1 MAPDARNLAPDAEL
15 SAKLAE
21 GVRQL
26 LPGVADLRFTR
37 AWCGVRS
44 TTRDGLPVIDRA
56 PGVANE
62 WLAVGHHRNGLLLA
76 PATAELLARWLLT
89 DDQPEELQGFGLQ
102 RLLG

>member
-1 MAPDARNLAPDAEL
+1 MAQDARHLAPDDEL
-15 SAKLAE
+15 SAQLAE
-21 GVRQL
+21 GARQL
-26 LPGVADLRFTR
+26 LPGVAGLAFTR

-44 TTRDGLPVIDRA
+44 TTRDGLPIIDRV

-89 DDQPEELQGFGLQ
+89 DEQPEELQGFGLR
-102 RLLG
+102 RLMG